1 MSFRIIYGYLRW
13 PPMTDNPT
21 LGGIRSM
28 TSYTR
33 KALSRRKTIV
43 AITVGNALE
52 FFDFTVYGFLAL
64 VIGKVFFPTF
74 NSYGQLLLTVASFG
88 VGFVMRPIGA
98 VVIGSYADRAG
109 RKSAMTLTIALMAL
123 GCGIIAMTPAYAEI
137 GIAAP
142 LLIVAARL
150 IQGFSAGGEVGA
162 STTMLIE
169 HANPG
174 NRAYMASWQL
184 ASQGLGILTGA
195 LMVGALE
202 FSLTPQAM
210 ESWGWRLPF
219 FLGLLIAPVGAYI
232 RSQLEESL
240 SIESSGPRAT
250 KLAQES
256 SLSVLCRQHGKAVL
270 LAMALMSGG
279 TTAAYVVGFYMP
291 TYAIRELGMSPPI
304 ALLGAALTGAI
315 TFALAPFAGKLA
327 DRAGRKP
334 PIVCSYVALAILIYP
349 AFFWLQASPVPA
361 VLFSVVALLNV
372 AGAFGGA
379 PAMTML
385 PELFPQRVRATGMS
399 LSYGVGVTV
408 FGGFAPFV
416 CTWLVKISGNKMA
429 PAWYLIAMICL
440 SLIGLRYLKDRT
452 GQNIDRAATAD
463 SNHSANLPT
472 SETSTWNTLP

>member
-1 MSFRIIYGYLRW
+1 
-13 PPMTDNPT
+13 MTP
-21 LGGIRSM
+21 
-28 TSYTR
+28 YTR

-74 NSYGQLLLTVASFG
+74 TSYGQLLLTVASFG

-98 VVIGSYADRAG
+98 IVIGAYADHAG
-109 RKSAMTLTIALMAL
+109 RKSAMTLTITLMAL
-123 GCGIIAMTPAYAEI
+123 GCGIIAVTPAYAQI

-142 LLIVAARL
+142 LLIVVARL

-169 HANPG
+169 HASPA

-202 FSLTPQAM
+202 FSLTREAM

-240 SIESSGPRAT
+240 PVEPSGSRA
-250 KLAQES
+250 ARRFEAS
-256 SLSVLCRQHGKAVL
+256 SLSVLCGQHGKAVL
-270 LAMALMSGG
+270 LAMILMSGG

-291 TYAIRELGMSPPI
+291 TYAIRELGMSPPV
-304 ALLGAALTGAI
+304 ALLGAALTGGM

-334 PIVCSYVALAILIYP
+334 LIVCAYVALAILIYP

-361 VLFSVVALLNV
+361 VLFSVVAMLSV
-372 AGAFGGA
+372 ALAIGGA

-385 PELFPQRVRATGMS
+385 PELFPQNVRATGMS
-399 LSYGVGVTV
+399 LIYGVGVAV
-408 FGGFAPFV
+408 FGGFAPFIS
-416 CTWLVKISGNKMA
+416 TWLVKISGNRLA

-440 SLIGLRYLKDRT
+440 SLFGLRYLKDRT
-452 GQNIDRAATAD
+452 GQNIDRAATPD
-463 SNHSANLPT
+463 STHPANPSST
-472 SETSTWNTLP
+472 ETNTWKTLS